1 MNDSNSGQTT
11 TIIQIKLI
19 YGLGDR
25 IYCRRPETVPGDY
38 GCFEDRIRNWD
49 EEWVSQLLEEAL
61 RLKKQF
67 GESKPKP
74 SARSKPAKV

>member
-1 MNDSNSGQTT
+1 MVAAIRYTA
-11 TIIQIKLI
+11 
-19 YGLGDR
+19 GDLR
-25 IYCRRPETVPGDY
+25 KMPGDY
-38 GCFEDRIRNWD
+38 GCFDDRIRNWD

-74 SARSKPAKV
+74 SARSKLAKV